1 MTISG
6 TIAGSYNGY
15 ANRYEVQLIYSYDQ
29 DTVANT
35 STVSASLQIRSKTS
49 AEYGAWSNKGSA
61 TLSFG
66 GYSVTWNPI
75 TFDFRDYNW
84 HTVISMNNKVIQ
96 HSNDGTKVLQF
107 ASTFYTND
115 SDIGSITSAWANGS
129 VTLQKI
135 DRYSTFGTLTP
146 FVIEQPWSVPIN
158 KYVQAETDTLTIEYG
173 TFSKTITPYVS
184 GQTIQFTAAELS
196 SLYAITT
203 NISTIPFD
211 LTITTGSLGSST
223 ATLNGTITPVP
234 PTFTATITT
243 SPNSAVS
250 GQTNVA
256 VTLSAAGTAHEGG
269 TIIEYVVSLGSQT
282 IRSNS
287 YSTTFSF
294 TGVDGDTV
302 TAQAVDSRGWASA
315 PITKT
320 ITLYPYNAP
329 TVSASV
335 SRTPTMADTSAQLSL
350 SGTYSV
356 VPNQTLTGSYR
367 YRTGG
372 GAWSNATTITLTY
385 SSGSY
390 SFSAT
395 LLDTFNIANAYEF
408 EITVTDL
415 YQSTVVTTTLL
426 SAEPTIDLDT
436 STQRVK
442 IGGFLGSE
450 DNQSLSVVGDIYE
463 GGVKLEDK
471 YGGLGGSS
479 KTLLWT
485 NPSPTATFAA
495 QTVVLNQDS
504 SSFDAFLIIGR
515 YSQNETSYHSNIVLN
530 DGQIQSLFAARGV
543 SYAQT
548 TIVQR
553 DVTISGTSAVFTK
566 GQYILSSSYGQGNQ
580 YFIPLYIY
588 GINFKGPKGDPGPQ
602 GPPGGNFTSY
612 KANGSN
618 TSIASNGKICTITI
632 PAGTYIIG
640 GINDTNNYLYFR
652 VNDTFQNE
660 GADLYLKL
668 PSRTGWSKVYTFTAE
683 TKLEYQNSNGT
694 TITDHAGSQLYAV
707 RIG

>member
-6 TIAGSYNGY
+6 TIAGGYNGY
-15 ANRYEVQLIYSYDQ
+15 ANRYEVRLSYSYDQ

-61 TLSFG
+61 SLSFG
-66 GYSVTWNPI
+66 GYSVTWSPI

-84 HTVISMNNKVIQ
+84 HTVISMNNKVVQ

-107 ASTFYTND
+107 NSSFYTND

-146 FVIEQPWSVPIN
+146 FVIENEWSVPIN

-173 TFSKTITPYVS
+173 TFSKIITPYVS

-203 NISTIPFD
+203 NVSTIPFT
-211 LTITTGSLGSST
+211 LTITTGNLGSST

-269 TIIEYVVSLGSQT
+269 TITEYVVSLGSQT
-282 IRSNS
+282 VRAN
-287 YSTTFSF
+287 THTATFSF

-335 SRTPTMADTSAQLSL
+335 ARTPTMADTSAQLSL

-356 VPNQTLTGSYR
+356 VPGQTLTGSYR

-372 GAWSNATTITLTY
+372 GAWSAATSITLTY

-471 YGGLGGSS
+471 YAPIGGGGKFTTLWTGSASTMGATTINLSESADNFDFLICEASYWGTGSGSMVLLRKSGYTNIMVANTNGNAEWAKRTANVSGTSISWTNGRWLNGGSS
-479 KTLLWT
+479 
-485 NPSPTATFAA
+485 A
-495 QTVVLNQDS
+495 DS
-504 SSFDAFLIIGR
+504 SSAG
-515 YSQNETSYHSNIVLN
+515 
-530 DGQIQSLFAARGV
+530 
-543 SYAQT
+543 
-548 TIVQR
+548 
-553 DVTISGTSAVFTK
+553 
-566 GQYILSSSYGQGNQ
+566 
-580 YFIPLYIY
+580 IPHAIY
-588 GINFKGPKGDPGPQ
+588 G
-602 GPPGGNFTSY
+602 
-612 KANGSN
+612 
-618 TSIASNGKICTITI
+618 
-632 PAGTYIIG
+632 
-640 GINDTNNYLYFR
+640 
-652 VNDTFQNE
+652 V
-660 GADLYLKL
+660 KL
-668 PSRTGWSKVYTFTAE
+668 
-683 TKLEYQNSNGT
+683 
-694 TITDHAGSQLYAV
+694 
-707 RIG
+707 